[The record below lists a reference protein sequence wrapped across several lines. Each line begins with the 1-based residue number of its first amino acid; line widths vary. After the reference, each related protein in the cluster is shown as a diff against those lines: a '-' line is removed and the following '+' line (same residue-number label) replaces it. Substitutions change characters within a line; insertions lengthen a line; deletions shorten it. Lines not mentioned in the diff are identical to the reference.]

1 MTTLFDLTYRTARE
15 IMVVREG
22 VATNGSVTTIVDTVN
37 RKEAINFW
45 EGGSAWILYDSAGL
59 GALPQGQ
66 FSRVSG
72 FTATTSTLTLNT
84 TLTAVAAGDRYAV
97 AAKRFTLQDMIQA
110 VNRAVMD
117 IHVVTEDITT
127 VTTASN
133 QTEYT
138 LPIAADLDLRTVHFQ
153 THLNDANDNRWV
165 EILRGPGGWYIQP
178 NATGTAD
185 ELVIPQ
191 FASGYAIKL
200 TYMAPHPQLVAYSD
214 ALNESIH
221 PQLVV
226 YRAALNLSNWYRE
239 KTRTSDQWLVDQ
251 IARLEKRTAEME
263 ARYTEPRGPQKPGKI
278 VMPGAFDPYTYEFQV
293 NKVRL

>member
-1 MTTLFDLTYRTARE
+1 MAITLSDLTYRVARE

-22 VATNGSVTTIVDTVN
+22 VATGGGTTTIIDTVN

-117 IHVVTEDITT
+117 IHVITEDITT
-127 VTTASN
+127 VTTANN
-133 QTEYT
+133 QSEYT
-138 LPIAADLDLRTVHFQ
+138 LPIAADLDLRQVWLQ
-153 THLNDANDNRWV
+153 SRKNDSDDNQWV
-165 EILRGPGGWYIQP
+165 ELLNWRIQP
-178 NATGTAD
+178 NATGSAD
-185 ELVIPQ
+185 ELVFPY
-191 FASGYAIKL
+191 ALSSGYAVKL
-200 TYMAPHPQLVAYSD
+200 IYMAPHPQLVAYSD

-263 ARYTEPRGPQKPGKI
+263 ARHTKPRGPRKPGKL
-278 VMPGAFDPYTYEFQV
+278 VLVGNVTNDYPGDRTP
-293 NKVRL
+293 R

>member
-84 TLTAVAAGDRYAV
+84 TLTAVAVGDRYAV

-117 IHVVTEDITT
+117 IHVITEDITT
-127 VTTASN
+127 VTTANN
-133 QTEYT
+133 QSEYT
-138 LPIAADLDLRTVHFQ
+138 LPIAADLDLRQVWLQ
-153 THLNDANDNRWV
+153 SRKNDSDDNQWV
-165 EILRGPGGWYIQP
+165 ELLNWRIQP
-178 NATGTAD
+178 NATGSAD
-185 ELVIPQ
+185 ELVFPY
-191 FASGYAIKL
+191 ALSSGYAVKL
-200 TYMAPHPQLVAYSD
+200 IYMAPHPQLVAYSD

-263 ARYTEPRGPQKPGKI
+263 ARHTKPRGPRKPGKL
-278 VMPGAFDPYTYEFQV
+278 VLVGNVTNDYPGDRTP
-293 NKVRL
+293 R